1 VEAVHAEL
9 ALIALA
15 AMLSP
20 TTLSFSIFALVLSER
35 PRSTGFWFFLGA
47 FAVTMIVGVI
57 AAFVLGNAAASPKSN
72 TPKTSVAIID
82 VIAGVLALVFV
93 VRLSRRPADPQRVAG
108 TIDKMSKVASS
119 PWIAVVAAGAS
130 LANPGAFIPLA
141 LKSISETNPSA
152 SEYVLLWLAFTIVSL
167 LPLLAAIVML
177 LISPDRALRVLHRAR
192 AWLERNAMRV
202 AAAILFLLAISLLR
216 NGIAGLTS

>member
-1 VEAVHAEL
+1 VEAVYIEL
-9 ALIALA
+9 GLIALA

-20 TTLSFSIFALVLSER
+20 TTLSFSILALVLSER

-47 FAVTMIVGVI
+47 FAVTMTIGVI
-57 AAFVLGNAAASPKSN
+57 AAFVIGNAAASPKPN
-72 TPKTSVAIID
+72 TPKTGVAIID

-93 VRLSRRPADPQRVAG
+93 VRLMRRPTDPERMAG
-108 TIDKMSKVASS
+108 TIDKMSKIASS
-119 PWIAVVAAGAS
+119 PVIAIVAAGAS

-152 SEYVLLWLAFTIVSL
+152 TQYILLWLAFAIVSL
-167 LPLLAAIVML
+167 SPLLAATVML
-177 LISPDRALRVLHRAR
+177 LVSPDRALRVLHGAR

-202 AAAILFLLAISLLR
+202 AAVILFLLAVSLLR

>member
-1 VEAVHAEL
+1 MEAVYIEL
-9 ALIALA
+9 GLIALA

-20 TTLSFSIFALVLSER
+20 TTLSFSILALVLSKR

-47 FAVTMIVGVI
+47 FAVTMIIGVI

-72 TPKTSVAIID
+72 TPKTPVAIID

-93 VRLSRRPADPQRVAG
+93 VRLFRRPADPQRVAG

-119 PWIAVVAAGAS
+119 PWIAIVAAGAS

-141 LKSISETNPSA
+141 LKSISETNPNA
-152 SEYVLLWLAFTIVSL
+152 AQYMLLWLAFTVVSL

-177 LISPDRALRVLHRAR
+177 LVSPDRALRVLHGAR

>member
-1 VEAVHAEL
+1 VEAVHIEL

-20 TTLSFSIFALVLSER
+20 TTLSFSILALVLSKR

-47 FAVTMIVGVI
+47 FAVTMIIGVI
-57 AAFVLGNAAASPKSN
+57 AAFVIGNAAASPKSN
-72 TPKTSVAIID
+72 TPKTGVAIID
-82 VIAGVLALVFV
+82 VVAGVLALVFV
-93 VRLSRRPADPQRVAG
+93 VRLLRRPTDPARVAG

-141 LKSISETNPSA
+141 LKSISETNPNA
-152 SEYVLLWLAFTIVSL
+152 AQYVLLWLAFTIVSL

-177 LISPDRALRVLHRAR
+177 LVSPDRALRVLHAAR

>member
-1 VEAVHAEL
+1 MESVYVEL
-9 ALIALA
+9 GLIALA

-20 TTLSFSIFALVLSER
+20 TTLSFSILALVLSER

-47 FAVTMIVGVI
+47 FSVTMIIGVI
-57 AAFVLGNAAASPKSN
+57 AAFVIGNAAASPKSN
-72 TPKTSVAIID
+72 TPKTPVAIID

-93 VRLSRRPADPQRVAG
+93 VRLMRRPTDPERMAG
-108 TIDKMSKVASS
+108 TIEKMSKVASS
-119 PWIAVVAAGAS
+119 PVIAIVAAGAS

-152 SEYVLLWLAFTIVSL
+152 TQYILLWLAFAIVSL

-177 LISPDRALRVLHRAR
+177 LVSPDRALRVLHGAR

-202 AAAILFLLAISLLR
+202 AAVILFLLAISLLR